1 MAARDPANAPHVV
14 DLFFVTED
22 SALIVEQ
29 RAGENLR
36 LDELDGLFVALDM
49 DFDCYSHLFV
59 GPFHHSSHDFT
70 LLLTEE
76 MTLFQQLTRQTN
88 LKSLDLATSLI
99 HLLSTA
105 GSDYQLLFRTLYQ
118 DWFQESDLYPFD
130 RVAVEKSRK
139 CQFYSQVTLHASQ
152 YTTL

>member
-1 MAARDPANAPHVV
+1 MI
-14 DLFFVTED
+14 
-22 SALIVEQ
+22 S
-29 RAGENLR
+29 
-36 LDELDGLFVALDM
+36 
-49 DFDCYSHLFV
+49 
-59 GPFHHSSHDFT
+59 T

-118 DWFQESDLYPFD
+118 DWFQESDLIHLIESLWKNQGN
-130 RVAVEKSRK
+130 ASSTAKSLFMHRN
-139 CQFYSQVTLHASQ
+139 TLLYKIDKFQ
-152 YTTL
+152 KYD

>member
-1 MAARDPANAPHVV
+1 MAARDPANAPQCRRP
-14 DLFFVTED
+14 LFVTED

-88 LKSLDLATSLI
+88 LKVWIWL
-99 HLLSTA
+99 HL
-105 GSDYQLLFRTLYQ
+105 
-118 DWFQESDLYPFD
+118 
-130 RVAVEKSRK
+130 
-139 CQFYSQVTLHASQ
+139 
-152 YTTL
+152 